1 VRGGGRAAHLHSG
14 AEVSECERRVAGDLE
29 NDGMY
34 AVAELTED
42 AGLVVLIGRIA
53 RWQALAIVAV
63 LDPPFQE

>member
-1 VRGGGRAAHLHSG
+1 
-14 AEVSECERRVAGDLE
+14 
-29 NDGMY
+29 MY